1 MAPMRV
7 PSGLLGPAMPAD
19 RWRAA
24 GTAALVG
31 LVAGVL
37 RFRGLGQPA
46 EFVFDET
53 YYAKDAWALLRTGA
67 ERAWAEGANDQ
78 ILAGDLSGLGSDP
91 AFASHPPLGKWVI
104 AMGQAVDGLTPL
116 GWRLGVAAL
125 GTLAAVV
132 MVYLARR
139 VTRSTLLGGLAGL
152 LVALDG
158 LAITT
163 SRVAVLDGMLMFWLV
178 LATAFLVRDRDA
190 AREQMAAAIRGT
202 PPADAES
209 GPRAPIPLWRPWR
222 LLMGVALGLACA
234 TKWSGA
240 PVLAA
245 FGLLSVAWQA
255 GALAQAGARHP
266 VRRSLLV
273 DAPVGAVTVVGSAA
287 VSYLLTWWGWLAGS
301 DGYERQWGA
310 QNPPSSAPA
319 ALLPDALRSL
329 WHYHAVAYQLLTELD
344 SDHNWQSAPIGW
356 LVLVR
361 PVLMY
366 RDKPTQGVDG
376 CTAETC
382 VADILAVGTPL
393 TWWLGV
399 AAVLFLLWRAIA
411 RRDWRAWLV
420 VGGVAAT
427 WLPWF
432 AYSDRPVFSF
442 YAVATLPFL
451 VLAVVVTLRVLPD
464 AWASPGPAIAR
475 RGRPWVLLGA
485 ALLLLATVVQ
495 AWFFWPVWVG
505 TPIPL
510 EDWQLRMW
518 LPRWS

>member
-1 MAPMRV
+1 MRAVRV
-7 PSGLLGPAMPAD
+7 PSGLLGPAVPTD

-24 GTAALVG
+24 GTATAVG
-31 LVAGVL
+31 LLAGLL
-37 RFRGLGQPA
+37 RFRGLGGPA

-53 YYAKDAWALLRTGA
+53 YYAKDAWAVLRTGA
-67 ERAWAEGANDQ
+67 ERKWSEGANEQ
-78 ILAGDLSGLGSDP
+78 VLAGDLSGLTDEA

-104 AMGQAVDGLTPL
+104 ALGEAVEGLTPL

-158 LAITT
+158 LALTT

-178 LATAFLVRDRDA
+178 LATAFLVRDRDDGRERM
-190 AREQMAAAIRGT
+190 ARVIRSH
-202 PPADAES
+202 PAED
-209 GPRAPIPLWRPWR
+209 GPVPAPVPRWRPWR

-245 FGLLSVAWQA
+245 FGLLTVVWQA

-266 VRRSLLV
+266 VRRAVLV
-273 DAPVGAVTVVGSAA
+273 DGPLAFVTVVGAAA
-287 VSYLLTWWGWLAGS
+287 VTYLVTWTGWLAGD
-301 DGYERQWGA
+301 DGYDRQWA
-310 QNPPSSAPA
+310 ATNPPSGTLAG
-319 ALLPDALRSL
+319 LVPDALRSL
-329 WHYHAVAYQLLTELD
+329 GHYHAVAYGLLADLD
-344 SDHNWQSAPIGW
+344 AEHNWQSHPIGW
-356 LVLVR
+356 LALVR

-366 RDKPTQGVDG
+366 RDKPTLGVDG
-376 CTAETC
+376 CTAESC

-393 TWWLGV
+393 TWWLGS
-399 AAVLFLLWRAIA
+399 AAVLLLVWRAFA
-411 RRDWRAWLV
+411 RADWRAWLV
-420 VGGVAAT
+420 MAGVAAT

-432 AYSDRPVFSF
+432 GYAQRPVFSF

-451 VLAVVVTLRVLPD
+451 VLAVVVVLRMLPD
-464 AWASPGPAIAR
+464 ALLRPGPAV
-475 RGRPWVLLGA
+475 GRPTRWVPALVGLLV
-485 ALLLLATVVQ
+485 LATVVQ
-495 AWFFWPVWVG
+495 AVFFWPVWVG
-505 TPIPL
+505 EPIPL
-510 EDWQLRMW
+510 EDWRLRMW